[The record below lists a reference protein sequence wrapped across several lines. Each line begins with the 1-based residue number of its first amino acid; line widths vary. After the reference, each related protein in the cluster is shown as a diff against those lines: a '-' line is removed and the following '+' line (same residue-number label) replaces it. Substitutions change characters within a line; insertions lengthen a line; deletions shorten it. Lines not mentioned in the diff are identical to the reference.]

1 MGRVGLEN
9 ITFRVQVS
17 NANLHVDCT
26 EDVGRTV
33 VALGEH
39 KLVVHMHGL
48 PDYRQ
53 VVEGIAYTL
62 DPFELDCAYDQLKCK
77 IPVDVWNVGSHWV
90 L

>member
-9 ITFRVQVS
+9 ITFRVHGS

-26 EDVGRTV
+26 VDVGRTV
-33 VALGEH
+33 AVLGEH

-53 VVEGIAYTL
+53 MVEGIAYTL
-62 DPFELDCAYDQLKCK
+62 DPLDWTARM
-77 IPVDVWNVGSHWV
+77 VN
-90 L
+90 